1 MKKLRI
7 TLLLL
12 FSIACCG
19 VKATD
24 IQKNSSEYY
33 NGINIYLID
42 PYGGTDAYYY
52 SDSRPDATCF
62 DARNH
67 TDGNVRIICKDIG
80 GILQK
85 PIDAVAIIN
94 NVVSGL
100 KAKGYTPVN
109 RGGTQK
115 AAWVEYRQSNISQ
128 IVID

>member
-12 FSIACCG
+12 FSIACYG

-24 IQKNSSEYY
+24 IQKNSSEHY
-33 NGINIYLID
+33 NSINIYLID
-42 PYGGTDAYYY
+42 PYGGADGYYY
-52 SDSRPDATCF
+52 SDSHPNKTCF
-62 DARNH
+62 DACNH

-80 GILQK
+80 GIVQP
-85 PIDAVAIIN
+85 PIDAVDIIN
-94 NVVSGL
+94 NIVSGL

-115 AAWVEYRQSNISQ
+115 KAWVEYRQSNISQ